1 MVYFHLYTSTFMGE
15 EERFMAYSVGAIS
28 LGCNKNRVD
37 TETALG
43 LLKEKGFVIT
53 SDPAEADVLLVNTC
67 GFIDPAKEESVNTI
81 LDMAEYKTTGRCK
94 VLVVTGCLSQRY
106 SGDLLKDIPEIDVL
120 LGVNQYAELPAAI
133 EKALQSERPCL
144 CSDDFSYYE
153 HDRILTTPGYSA
165 YIRIGEGCSNR
176 CTFCAIPMI
185 RGPYRS
191 RDEKAILREITSLA
205 GSGVREHIL
214 VAQDTTRY
222 GTEDHPHTTLPD
234 LMRKAAAIDGVDWLR
249 VLYCYPDETNDE
261 LLDVL
266 ADTDNV
272 CPYLDIPV
280 QHINADLLRRMH
292 RRGTREDILRCV
304 RGARARNLTLRTS
317 LIVGFP
323 GETEDQFRELL
334 DFVEET
340 EFDRLGAFAYSPEEG
355 TPAAKMPDQIPE
367 EIKQERL
374 DRLMTLQQKIS
385 LKRNL
390 ARVGSVEQVLV
401 TDTDGRGNV
410 LGRSCREAPETD
422 GEIYVSCGEARP
434 QPGQFIPV
442 RILSAEEYDLRGKM
456 L

>member
-1 MVYFHLYTSTFMGE
+1 
-15 EERFMAYSVGAIS
+15 MAYTVWAVS

-43 LLKEKGFVIT
+43 LLKDSGFLLAD
-53 SDPAEADVLLVNTC
+53 DPADADILLVNTC
-67 GFIDPAKEESVNTI
+67 GFIDPAKEESIDTI
-81 LDMAEYKTTGRCK
+81 LEMAEYKKTGRCK
-94 VLVVTGCLSQRY
+94 VLAVTGCLSQRY
-106 SGDLLKDIPEIDVL
+106 SGDLMKELPEIDL
-120 LGVNQYAELPAAI
+120 LMGVNQYAELPSAI
-133 EKALQSERPCL
+133 KKALAKERPCL
-144 CSDDFSYYE
+144 CNDDNSYFE
-153 HDRILTTPGYSA
+153 HDRILTTPSYSA

-191 RDEKAILREITSLA
+191 RNEDAVLREIRTLA
-205 GSGVREHIL
+205 SAGVREHIL

-222 GTEDHPHTTLPD
+222 GTEDHPHTTLPG

-249 VLYCYPDETNDE
+249 VLYCYPDETNEE

-266 ADTDNV
+266 ADVDNV
-272 CPYLDIPV
+272 CPYLDIPI
-280 QHINADLLRRMH
+280 QHINSDILRRMH

-304 RGARARNLTLRTS
+304 KGARQRGLTLRTT

-323 GETEDQFRELL
+323 GETEEQFRELL

-355 TPAAKMPDQIPE
+355 TPAAKMPDQIPD
-367 EIKQERL
+367 EIKQDRL
-374 DRLMTLQQKIS
+374 DRLMLLQQKIS
-385 LKRNL
+385 LKRNK
-390 ARVGSVEQVLV
+390 ARIGTVEQVLV
-401 TDTDGRGNV
+401 TDSDAQGNII
-410 LGRSCREAPETD
+410 GRSSREAPEAD

-442 RILSAEEYDLRGKM
+442 RISSAEEYDLRGIM

>member
-1 MVYFHLYTSTFMGE
+1 
-15 EERFMAYSVGAIS
+15 MAYTVGAVS

-43 LLKEKGFVIT
+43 LLTENGFLLT
-53 SDPAEADVLLVNTC
+53 EDPAQADILLVNTC

-81 LDMAEYKTTGRCK
+81 LDMAEYKQTGRCK

-106 SGDLLKDIPEIDVL
+106 SGDLLKEIPEIDVL

-133 EKALQSERPCL
+133 MKALGREGRPCL
-144 CSDDFSYYE
+144 CSDNFSYYE
-153 HDRILTTPGYSA
+153 HDRVLTTPSWSA

-191 RDEKAILREITSLA
+191 REEGAVLREIRSLA
-205 GSGVREHIL
+205 AQGVREHIL

-234 LMRKAAAIDGVDWLR
+234 LMRKAAAIEGVDWLR
-249 VLYCYPDETNDE
+249 VLYCYPDETNEE

-266 ADTDNV
+266 ADLDNV
-272 CPYLDIPV
+272 CPYLDIPI
-280 QHINADLLRRMH
+280 QHINAEMLRRMH

-304 RGARARNLTLRTS
+304 RGARKRGLTLRTT

-323 GETEDQFRELL
+323 GETEDQFRELM

-355 TPAAKMPDQIPE
+355 TPAAKMPDQIAE
-367 EIKQERL
+367 EVKQERL

-385 LKRNL
+385 LKRNR
-390 ARVGSVEQVLV
+390 ARIGSVEQVLV
-401 TDTDGRGNV
+401 TDTDGKGNV
-410 LGRSCREAPETD
+410 LGRSSREAPETD
-422 GEIYVSCGEARP
+422 GEIYISCGNAMP

-442 RILSAEEYDLRGKM
+442 KILSAEEYDLRGIM

>member
-1 MVYFHLYTSTFMGE
+1 
-15 EERFMAYSVGAIS
+15 MAYSVGAIS

-53 SDPAEADVLLVNTC
+53 NDPAEADVLLVNTC

-266 ADTDNV
+266 ADTENV

>member
-1 MVYFHLYTSTFMGE
+1 
-15 EERFMAYSVGAIS
+15 MALKVGAVS

-43 LLKEKGFVIT
+43 LLQEKGYELT
-53 SDPAEADVLLVNTC
+53 GNPEEADILLVNTC
-67 GFIDPAKEESVNTI
+67 GFIDPAKEESIDTI
-81 LDMAEYKTTGRCK
+81 LEMAQYKQTGRCR
-94 VLVVTGCLSQRY
+94 VLAVTGCLSQRY
-106 SGDLLKDIPEIDVL
+106 SGDLMKEIPEIDLL

-133 EKALQSERPCL
+133 EKALGSQRPCL
-144 CSDDFSYYE
+144 CADDYGYYE
-153 HDRILTTPGYSA
+153 HSRVLTTPSYSA

-176 CTFCAIPMI
+176 CTFCAIPLI

-191 RDEKAILREITSLA
+191 REEGAILREVRSLA
-205 GSGVREHIL
+205 DSGVREHIL

-222 GTEDHPHTTLPD
+222 GTENHPHTTLPD

-249 VLYCYPDETNDE
+249 VLYCYPDETNEE

-266 ADTDNV
+266 AETENI

-280 QHINADLLRRMH
+280 QHINAELLRRMH

-304 RGARARNLTLRTS
+304 RGARSRGLTLRTT

-355 TPAAKMPDQIPE
+355 TPAAKLPDQLPE

-374 DRLMTLQQKIS
+374 DRLMSLQQKIS
-385 LKRNL
+385 LKRNRL
-390 ARVGSVEQVLV
+390 RVGTVEQVLV
-401 TDTDGRGNV
+401 TDTDGNGNC
-410 LGRSCREAPETD
+410 LGRSSREAPETD
-422 GEIYVSCGEARP
+422 GEIRISCGDARP
-434 QPGQFIPV
+434 EPGLFIPV
-442 RILSAEEYDLRGKM
+442 KIESAQTYDLRGTM